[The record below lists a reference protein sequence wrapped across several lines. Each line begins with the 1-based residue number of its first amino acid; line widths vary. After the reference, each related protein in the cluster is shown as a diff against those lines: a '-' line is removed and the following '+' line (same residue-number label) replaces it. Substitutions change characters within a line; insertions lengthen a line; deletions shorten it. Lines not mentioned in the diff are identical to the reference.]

1 MLGKGR
7 DTILT
12 PYKEIT
18 RDNIFKI
25 LPEAYKLFLDNAN
38 DCDFLLNYDA
48 GDQPL
53 KRSSEKKVME
63 WIDVQ
68 TVDNVAHE
76 VSDFWIGFGWGN
88 PISLTLRGDAD
99 KEKSEGVKQL
109 NYAYSAA
116 GGAINLQKIA
126 NYVTKCGHCY
136 TLIDINQDYEEGEAQ
151 FTRDVLDPRNAFLV
165 RSSSWADRRVLMG
178 VTFATDNDGNLLMT
192 CYTKDERFFVFAE
205 NLNKKGATKTEDVA
219 KKFNFYLDPHY
230 AIETNFLGRVPI
242 VEWYQTV
249 DRKGMFE
256 TQIPALDNI
265 NLLVSDIGNG
275 VEQNIQAIWWANN
288 VEFPTKV
295 VKDAEGNEVEV
306 PDKPK
311 SGDWVSTQSNKDGG
325 NPTIQ
330 PLVIDYHL
338 EDMQKSYTEQRS
350 LVLQKCHVP
359 QRNDNSGGSTGVAM
373 DSAAG
378 WADAESIA
386 SSHEEI
392 IKSCQLDE
400 LKVVLRAIKESP
412 DTAPDNPMLKLYA
425 NDIIPAIRRPKNS
438 DIASKC
444 NGITTLL
451 SHGFSI
457 EDVLSAIAF
466 FPDATQTINRSKNGV
481 DEYQKSKV
489 FGDGESEG
497 RTMADLSDQVQN
509 SPILK

>member
-1 MLGKGR
+1 
-7 DTILT
+7 
-12 PYKEIT
+12 
-18 RDNIFKI
+18 
-25 LPEAYKLFLDNAN
+25 
-38 DCDFLLNYDA
+38 
-48 GDQPL
+48 
-53 KRSSEKKVME
+53 
-63 WIDVQ
+63 
-68 TVDNVAHE
+68 
-76 VSDFWIGFGWGN
+76 
-88 PISLTLRGDAD
+88 
-99 KEKSEGVKQL
+99 
-109 NYAYSAA
+109 
-116 GGAINLQKIA
+116 
-126 NYVTKCGHCY
+126 
-136 TLIDINQDYEEGEAQ
+136 
-151 FTRDVLDPRNAFLV
+151 
-165 RSSSWADRRVLMG
+165 
-178 VTFATDNDGNLLMT
+178 
-192 CYTKDERFFVFAE
+192 
-205 NLNKKGATKTEDVA
+205 
-219 KKFNFYLDPHY
+219 
-230 AIETNFLGRVPI
+230 
-242 VEWYQTV
+242 
-249 DRKGMFE
+249 
-256 TQIPALDNI
+256 
-265 NLLVSDIGNG
+265 
-275 VEQNIQAIWWANN
+275 
-288 VEFPTKV
+288 
-295 VKDAEGNEVEV
+295 
-306 PDKPK
+306 
-311 SGDWVSTQSNKDGG
+311 
-325 NPTIQ
+325 
-330 PLVIDYHL
+330 
-338 EDMQKSYTEQRS
+338 MQKSYTEQRS

-481 DEYQKSKV
+481 EEYQKSKV